1 MPMSSL
7 ARLLSAGAEVEVIL
21 EEKLKLKREEV
32 WSWREELLANL
43 AEEKKE
49 DLFLIEEFSLNW
61 WIWDLEIER

>member
-32 WSWREELLANL
+32 
-43 AEEKKE
+43 
-49 DLFLIEEFSLNW
+49 
-61 WIWDLEIER
+61 